1 MTNANNNNTMT
12 KEKAIELLKQ
22 EQQNFDTE
30 AAHAIADAILCELLN
45 SLGYQDVV
53 AEYNKVNKWY
63 A

>member
-1 MTNANNNNTMT
+1 MT
-12 KEKAIELLKQ
+12 KEKAIQMLKQ

-30 AAHAIADAILCELLN
+30 AAHAKADDILCELLI

-53 AEYNKVNKWY
+53 AEYNKANKWY